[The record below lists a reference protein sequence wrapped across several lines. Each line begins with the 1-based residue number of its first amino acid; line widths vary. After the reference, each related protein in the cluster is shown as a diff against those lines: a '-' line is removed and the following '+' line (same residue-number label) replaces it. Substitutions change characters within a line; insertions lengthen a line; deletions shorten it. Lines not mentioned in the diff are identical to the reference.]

1 MSESTIS
8 FHAAISTADAT
19 TALEVP
25 LYDTDGNTITVGTN
39 SRIKI
44 EYMWMIAGASNI
56 LPVVYYD
63 TTGSNVEVW
72 RTLLAFSAATAIHSG
87 YTLTPPNPID
97 IKKGDKFW
105 VRAAVAGTVQIH
117 IRGTIRQ

>member
-72 RTLLAFSAATAIHSG
+72 RTLLAFSG